1 MRHGK
6 GNGGELGEERD
17 DVHMRDESGSESDEE
32 QEAPA
37 GRGGPETV
45 SILSELNLHK
55 CWSMRLRAG
64 D

>member
-1 MRHGK
+1 MGKMRHGK

-45 SILSELNLHK
+45 CILS
-55 CWSMRLRAG
+55 
-64 D
+64 